1 MGFPVRILARDLSGS
16 LNKDQRHRLERVM
29 RLRPGDAFVITDGRG
44 HEADA
49 TLENNGEYSASEWRT
64 PAREAKLDICLFAA
78 IIKGDRFDWLIEK
91 AVELGVKKIVPFF
104 CQHSVVKKVSE
115 NKTKRWQK
123 IAQSAML
130 QCGGCILPEV
140 TEPRSLKKIA
150 AEKKYFPSI
159 VLYEADTQNSLEDFK
174 QLKTRDACN
183 ILTGP
188 EGGFSSEEIQ
198 ALQNMG
204 WQIVW
209 LGPRIFRAETAPL
222 IAIASVI
229 DCCWGHK

>member
-1 MGFPVRILARDLSGS
+1 MGFPIRILARDLSGI

-29 RLRPGDAFVITDGRG
+29 RLRQGDAFVITDGRG
-44 HEADA
+44 NEADA
-49 TLENNGEYSASEWRT
+49 VLGNNGEYSAPEWRT
-64 PAREAKLDICLFAA
+64 PGREAKLDICLFAA

-104 CQHSVVKKVSE
+104 SQHSVVKKASE
-115 NKTKRWQK
+115 NKIKRWRK

-140 TEPRSLKKIA
+140 AEPTSLKKIA
-150 AEKKYFPSI
+150 AEKIKNPSI
-159 VLYEADTQNSLEDFK
+159 VLYEADTQNSISDFK
-174 QLKTRDACN
+174 QSKPEDACN

-188 EGGFSSEEIQ
+188 EGGFSAEEVQ
-198 ALQNMG
+198 ALQNRG
-204 WQIVW
+204 WQVVW

-229 DCCWGHK
+229 DCCWGNK